1 MKRVSLPD
9 KPFEWITFFSKPA
22 DKGREVM
29 IEYNER
35 AAVSRL
41 LIPAVIN
48 KWKRTNSERHT
59 GWAAVLRSL
68 EKGSLEGVDAA
79 EDHLNTLPETMSL
92 DTLELEY
99 PDTLLEL
106 ERSFPALL
114 AARPRWPLQLR
125 IRALHHLAE
134 IKRVALAKH
143 ILESSQGSTSQE
155 NLSAMENIGKL
166 LDESHASLRDLYGA
180 SISEVE
186 QLRDVIVSNANV
198 LGARLMGGG
207 FGGNVL
213 ALTTR
218 EHSQALIE
226 LVQEQYYA
234 PQDRDGVRE
243 GSVMV
248 STPGDGLAH
257 IDLNNLWRDSIVRVN
272 SLGAGAKDRER
283 LCSLID
289 SSAVQSDSTEI
300 WPVIVAAGKGTR
312 AAASGLQLPKPV
324 ALVRHK
330 PVIVHVLENIQNG
343 LGKTRPPVIIVS
355 PETEASIREVVD
367 GLDVTIVMQPDALGT
382 GDAVL
387 QAHKLM
393 HDFTG
398 LTLVV
403 WSTQP
408 VIRHKTYERSVKLA
422 NLFQAYEMLVPTTFR
437 ERPYA
442 PIQRDGSGEVRLA
455 RETHLESAEQVE
467 FGETNIGLFLLR
479 NQTMFHV
486 LLDLKHRYWNE
497 STKRYERSRGE
508 LGFPNE
514 VINALA
520 QRNDGVFASPIADW
534 REEQGIKQ
542 LADLATCE
550 QFISELERDER
561 FQEGLP

>member
-1 MKRVSLPD
+1 
-9 KPFEWITFFSKPA
+9 
-22 DKGREVM
+22 
-29 IEYNER
+29 
-35 AAVSRL
+35 
-41 LIPAVIN
+41 
-48 KWKRTNSERHT
+48 
-59 GWAAVLRSL
+59 
-68 EKGSLEGVDAA
+68 
-79 EDHLNTLPETMSL
+79 MSI
-92 DTLELEY
+92 DTLKLEY
-99 PDTLLEL
+99 PDTFSEL

-114 AARPRWPLQLR
+114 AARSRWPLQLR

-143 ILESSQGSTSQE
+143 ILESSEGSTPQE

-166 LDESHASLRDLYGA
+166 LDESHASLRDLYGV

-234 PQDRDGVRE
+234 PQGRDGVRE

-257 IDLNNLWRDSIVRVN
+257 IDLNNLWRNSIVRVN
-272 SLGAGAKDRER
+272 SLGATAAKDRER

-289 SSAVQSDSTEI
+289 SSAVQSDSIEI

-312 AAASGLQLPKPV
+312 AAASGLELPKPV

-330 PVIVHVLENIQNG
+330 PAIVHVLENIRNG
-343 LGKTRPPVIIVS
+343 LGETRPPLIIVS

-367 GLDVTIVMQPDALGT
+367 GVDVTIVMQPEALGT

-393 HDFTG
+393 HEFTG

-408 VIRHKTYERSVKLA
+408 VIRHKTYERTVKLA

-437 ERPYA
+437 PRPYA
-442 PIQRDGSGEVRLA
+442 PIQRDASGQVRSA

-479 NQTMFHV
+479 NQTMFDV
-486 LLDLKHRYWNE
+486 LFDLKRRYWNE
-497 STKRYERSRGE
+497 STERYERSLGE

-520 QRNDGVFASPIADW
+520 QRNSGVFASPIADW
-534 REEQGIKQ
+534 REAQGIKQ

-550 QFISELERDER
+550 QYISELERDEPS
-561 FQEGLP
+561 QKGLH